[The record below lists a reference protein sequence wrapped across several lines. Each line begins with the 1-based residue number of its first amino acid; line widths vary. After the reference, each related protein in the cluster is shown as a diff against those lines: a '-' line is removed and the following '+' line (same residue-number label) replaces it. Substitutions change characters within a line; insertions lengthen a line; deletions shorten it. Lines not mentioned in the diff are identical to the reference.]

1 MHCFHEFKSPSS
13 NLDDQP
19 AGYMLQILS
28 SNRFGHDSGHMQL
41 MFAGSMLLGPSG
53 WKDMIGG
60 GFKVFFICIP
70 TWGDDMEMMQ
80 FD

>member
-1 MHCFHEFKSPSS
+1 MNSFHEFKSPSS

-41 MFAGSMLLGPSG
+41 MFAGSMLLGPS
-53 WKDMIGG
+53 
-60 GFKVFFICIP
+60 C
-70 TWGDDMEMMQ
+70 
-80 FD
+80 